1 MFRALARIVRQHGGM
16 TRPRLGAVAPRTA
29 AERPRMEFLARR
41 AVSTVTTTPTPAPV
55 SRRPELRH
63 ISSTTPLLL
72 SSNMDY
78 EGVPDDVAKLIHQHS
93 KKVQTPVN
101 LQALMRTGR
110 GEFLEKHFEKDKVE
124 EHTATEL
131 VLMQVSGVG
140 SEGI

>member
-1 MFRALARIVRQHGGM
+1 MFRALPRIVRQHGGM

-41 AVSTVTTTPTPAPV
+41 AVSTVTTTPTPV
-55 SRRPELRH
+55 SSRRPELRH

-78 EGVPDDVAKLIHQHS
+78 EGVPDDVAKLINPHA